1 MTVIAMTREMG
12 TLGKDVAAGLA
23 EALNINVVHHEL
35 VEHHVAER
43 MKVGESAVHRFL
55 EGRSSLWERWQID
68 TDRMSRYTAD
78 EVLQLAAKGNVL
90 IRGWGAAQL
99 LQEIPHVM
107 CVRICAPMPKRI
119 AEMKQRL
126 DITDTAVVRRE
137 IERSDDAHSR
147 TVERQFGS
155 DWRNAENYDI
165 SLNTGYISVKL
176 CIDQLQDLARSGDYD
191 ETEASMTAL
200 ADKSLE
206 ASVRQLLDAQAPDT
220 PFGSGLNVSVSN
232 GEVTIDGVVSETR
245 NLGDVTERIA
255 ELEGVKRVDNK
266 VYTITVRSGV

>member
-23 EALNINVVHHEL
+23 EALGITVVHHEL
-35 VEHHVAER
+35 VEHHVAAR
-43 MKVGESAVHRFL
+43 MQVGESAVHRFL

-68 TDRMSRYTAD
+68 ADRMSRYTAD

-126 DITDTAVVRRE
+126 DIADTAVVSRE

-191 ETEASMTAL
+191 ETEASRTVL

-220 PFGSGLNVSVSN
+220 PFGSGLNVSVSG
-232 GEVTIDGVVSETR
+232 GEVTLDGVVSETR

-266 VYTITVRSGV
+266 VYAITVRSGV

>member
-23 EALNINVVHHEL
+23 EALGITVVHHEL
-35 VEHHVAER
+35 VEHHVAAR
-43 MKVGESAVHRFL
+43 MQVGESAVHRFL

-68 TDRMSRYTAD
+68 ADRMSRYTAD

-126 DITDTAVVRRE
+126 DIADTAVVSRE

-165 SLNTGYISVKL
+165 SLNTGCISVKL

-191 ETEASMTAL
+191 ETETSMTVL

-220 PFGSGLNVSVSN
+220 PFGSGLNVSVSH

-255 ELEGVKRVDNK
+255 ALEGVKRVDNK
-266 VYTITVRSGV
+266 VYAITMRSGV